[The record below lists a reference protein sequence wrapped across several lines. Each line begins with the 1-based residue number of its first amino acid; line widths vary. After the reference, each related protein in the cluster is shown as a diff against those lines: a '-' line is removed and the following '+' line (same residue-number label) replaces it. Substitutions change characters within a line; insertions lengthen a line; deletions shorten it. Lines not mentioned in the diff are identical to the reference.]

1 MPYGPYTQEEIDD
14 ALTALIAY
22 AGNATAACQ
31 YLKAEGMR
39 APASS
44 TLAAWSRTRYWER
57 YEELREKVSQG
68 RENTLANNYLDA
80 AHAATEVAMMAVEAA
95 RGRLESGRDEDPG
108 RTAANL
114 ARVAQSA
121 TDKRLSLQGRP
132 TQITE
137 TRDLGAI
144 LRSLAA
150 KGIIEI
156 PDEPAQ
162 LVEASDER

>member
-1 MPYGPYTQEEIDD
+1 
-14 ALTALIAY
+14 
-22 AGNATAACQ
+22 
-31 YLKAEGMR
+31 
-39 APASS
+39 
-44 TLAAWSRTRYWER
+44 
-57 YEELREKVSQG
+57 
-68 RENTLANNYLDA
+68 
-80 AHAATEVAMMAVEAA
+80 MMAVEAA
-95 RGRLESGRDEDPG
+95 RGRLESGKDEDPG

-150 KGIIEI
+150 KGIIQV

-162 LVEASDER
+162 IEASDA

>member
-1 MPYGPYTQEEIDD
+1 MTPPYTQEDIDD
-14 ALTALIAY
+14 ALTAMIAF
-22 AGNATAACQ
+22 AGNSNEAVR
-31 YLKAEGMR
+31 YLEAQGIN
-39 APASS
+39 APTQQ
-44 TLAAWSRTRYWER
+44 TLWRWARTTHWQR
-57 YEELREKVSQG
+57 YEELRETVAQR

-95 RGRLESGRDEDPG
+95 RGRLESGKDEDPG

-150 KGIIEI
+150 KGIIQV

-162 LVEASDER
+162 IEASDA

>member
-1 MPYGPYTQEEIDD
+1 MPAHEPYTQDEIDD

-22 AGNATAACQ
+22 AGQPTAACN

-39 APASS
+39 APHPA
-44 TLAAWSRTRYWER
+44 TLTAWSRTRYWER
-57 YEELREKVSQG
+57 YEELREKVAAG

-80 AHAATEVAMMAVEAA
+80 AHAATEVAMLAVEAA
-95 RGRLESGRDEDPG
+95 RGRLESGKDEDPG

-132 TQITE
+132 TQIVE
-137 TRDLGAI
+137 NRNIGEI

-162 LVEASDER
+162 LVEGESV